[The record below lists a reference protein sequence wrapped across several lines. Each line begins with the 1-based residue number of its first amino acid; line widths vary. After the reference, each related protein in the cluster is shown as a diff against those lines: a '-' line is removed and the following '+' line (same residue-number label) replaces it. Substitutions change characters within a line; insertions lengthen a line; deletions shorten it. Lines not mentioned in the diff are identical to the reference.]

1 MKKSSVKDQGK
12 PDETDPR
19 DDDRDIRD
27 KMKKIDVKSS
37 SSANSSSS
45 MAKGSALLPGGVA
58 RVKQQEAGRINQT
71 GSSSGSATG
80 NPRNKTALAPGHSL
94 MDWIRLGNSGADLTG
109 VGGVPRVVTLSEL
122 ASHNKKNDAWIAI
135 RGIVFNVTRYMDF
148 HPGGIDEL
156 MRGVGKDATKL
167 FESVHAWV
175 NYQSILQKCVVGRL
189 SRGSA
194 SGTSPS
200 PTENTVSNT
209 ADCSSATL
217 NQITSCTTH
226 SASQENASD
235 SGLSS
240 IKMEWKQTVPS
251 VTFFYKIARHCPGL
265 GYELLKRTNSNFII
279 KLLFDDERLVH
290 KLDLVA
296 DVEWPPTCT
305 RNFET
310 MEVEFTF
317 IKRQKMP
324 WMKYGTQLV
333 TKDIT
338 TDLIYRDYE
347 VVANEPLSSRIHML
361 IVRAKDFLQIV
372 HPGRHVKLKL
382 NNFGNLSRS
391 YTPVPPCLH
400 PDDMPPNYTTSC
412 LCFIVKNY
420 PNGTMSP
427 SITALEQG
435 ETLALSGAVGDFS
448 LELYDCFSVIHIL
461 AAGTGLTAMLGI
473 IQRSLGKQKVKAVNL
488 LCFNEDEES
497 MFYHQQLEKVSGQK
511 LKVTH
516 ILAKPKDTWTGRR
529 GLITPEL
536 LEELIGENIF
546 EGCVFTCGPP
556 LFMQTAKTYLSYLQ
570 WSDELIYEFSG

>member
-12 PDETDPR
+12 PDETDAR
-19 DDDRDIRD
+19 DDDKDIRD

-37 SSANSSSS
+37 SSADSSSS
-45 MAKGSALLPGGVA
+45 MARNSALLPSGVA
-58 RVKQQEAGRINQT
+58 RVKQQEAGRINQR
-71 GSSSGSATG
+71 GSSSSSGSATG

-109 VGGVPRVVTLSEL
+109 VGGVPRIVTLSEL
-122 ASHNKKNDAWIAI
+122 ATHNKKNDAWIAI
-135 RGIVFNVTRYMDF
+135 RGIVFNVTQYMDF

-189 SRGSA
+189 SRG
-194 SGTSPS
+194 TTPS

-240 IKMEWKQTVPS
+240 IKMDWKQTVPS
-251 VTFFYKIARHCPGL
+251 ITFFYKIFRHCPGIC
-265 GYELLKRTNSNFII
+265 YELIKYNNSRMVF
-279 KLLFDDERLVH
+279 KLIFENDTILHELN
-290 KLDLVA
+290 LTG

-310 MEVEFTF
+310 MQMEFTF
-317 IKRQKMP
+317 IKREKMP
-324 WMKYGTQLV
+324 WMKYGLQM
-333 TKDIT
+333 IT
-338 TDLIYRDYE
+338 RDNSTVRAFRDYE
-347 VVANEPLSSRIHML
+347 VVANEPLSSQVHL
-361 IVRAKDFLQIV
+361 LVVRAKDFLQII
-372 HPGRHVKLKL
+372 HPGRHVVVKL
-382 NNFGNLSRS
+382 NEFGDLSRS

-400 PDDMPPNYTTSC
+400 PDDMPPNYTSNC
-412 LCFIVKNY
+412 LCLMVKKY

-427 SITALEQG
+427 SITALQLG
-435 ETLALSGAVGDFS
+435 QTLLLSSVVGDFS
-448 LELYDCFSVIHIL
+448 LEIYDCFPVIHML
-461 AAGTGLTAMLGI
+461 AAGTGLTPMLGI
-473 IQRSLGKQKVKAVNL
+473 IQRSLVKRSVRTINL
-488 LCFNEDEES
+488 LHFNKDEES
-497 MFYHQQLEKVSGQK
+497 MFYHRQLEKVSGEK
-511 LKVTH
+511 LKVTY
-516 ILAKPKDTWTGRR
+516 ILSQPQDTWTGRR
-529 GLITPEL
+529 GLISQEL
-536 LEELIGENIF
+536 LEELVGKNNF

-556 LFMQTAKTYLSYLQ
+556 LFMQAARKYLRDHLQ
-570 WSDELIYEFSG
+570 WCGQQIYEFDG